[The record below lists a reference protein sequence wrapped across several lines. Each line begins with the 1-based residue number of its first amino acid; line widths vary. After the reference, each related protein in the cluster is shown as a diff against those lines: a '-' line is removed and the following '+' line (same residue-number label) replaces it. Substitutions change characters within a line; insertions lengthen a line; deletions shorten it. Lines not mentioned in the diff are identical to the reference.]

1 MTGNRHVDENFP
13 MEQAMKAGVSVK
25 HSRGRAVI
33 LIAALV
39 MAALAVVPAVADRGS
54 IPFKPYVHVY
64 EPNQRAVIA
73 WNGREEILLL
83 STNLRAS
90 EPSEVLEVIP
100 LPAEPEVTQGDINVF
115 SRIDRLLRSRGPRGP
130 VKGNTRSQG
139 APAGEITFHER
150 IGQHDVSV
158 AHVRDRDEFA
168 EWVTRRL
175 TELGVDAPALPPV
188 LKESIAGYIHDGFRW
203 FVFDVVS
210 LTPEARSVD
219 ALQYRFATKRLF
231 YPLRISRTDQGSTA
245 IDLFVL
251 TPRLLRRFPGLA
263 ANRISLS
270 FEPVSLNRAALAS
283 LDGQLADFFGR
294 SETVM
299 LRSWHIEGDLGSF
312 DRDLWAH

>member
-1 MTGNRHVDENFP
+1 M
-13 MEQAMKAGVSVK
+13 K
-25 HSRGRAVI
+25 HSRVRGLI
-33 LIAALV
+33 LFAALTFAV
-39 MAALAVVPAVADRGS
+39 LAAVPAAADRGS
-54 IPFKPYVHVY
+54 IPFRPNVHVY
-64 EPNQRAVIA
+64 EPNQRAMVA

-83 STNLRAS
+83 STNLQAS
-90 EPSEVLEVIP
+90 EPSEILEVIP
-100 LPAEPEVTQGDINVF
+100 LPAEPEVSKGDVDVF
-115 SRIDRLLRSRGPRGP
+115 ARIDRLLRSKGPHRP
-130 VKGNTRSQG
+130 VKGNSRAQG

-158 AHVRDRDEFA
+158 AHVRDRDEFTA
-168 EWVTRRL
+168 WVTRRL
-175 TELGVDAPALPPV
+175 TELGVATPALPPV

-263 ANRISLS
+263 ADLISLP
-270 FEPVSLNRAALAS
+270 FEPVSLNREELTS
-283 LDGQLADFFGR
+283 LDGQLAGFFGR